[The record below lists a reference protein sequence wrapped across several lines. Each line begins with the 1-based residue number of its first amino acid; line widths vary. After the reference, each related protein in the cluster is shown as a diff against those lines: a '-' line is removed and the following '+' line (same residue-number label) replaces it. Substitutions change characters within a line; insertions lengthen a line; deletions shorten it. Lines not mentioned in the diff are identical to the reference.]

1 MHLKIFIQIIH
12 AEIHVIL
19 DGLLRQD
26 HAEVCERVSYLEKKV
41 RQQEDDIVCLKSAV
55 ADILRRLNQV
65 EAEKGWEIISYVLL
79 SINLAA
85 KLKFDCLS

>member
-1 MHLKIFIQIIH
+1 
-12 AEIHVIL
+12 
-19 DGLLRQD
+19 
-26 HAEVCERVSYLEKKV
+26 
-41 RQQEDDIVCLKSAV
+41 V